1 MEEEE
6 KKVVKSNEET
16 NINKSSSSAL
26 KRPDAKG
33 YVDPSTKRKNDKFE
47 QDKLKNNKNKNRNRN
62 NFRSS
67 FGSNLVTTSE
77 SDEIEEDNDSVLV
90 TEMIQKKGDDSS
102 SSLEGNYTLF
112 TNSGGKVKLIGIG
125 AGVIFILLLILIAI
139 LSGKSPIS
147 GIAGS
152 EDGEENE
159 IIKELKTKISEVKS
173 SYSSKYGVSIDEK
186 LILATLIAYQDTEK
200 YTVEAQ
206 NESDNVTEEDED
218 NEGTTKGISDMTSKI
233 ELLAKYQIMT
243 TAKCN
248 YDSSTIR
255 KIASNDKEGL
265 FGKEEK
271 NYKCVSSGDDE
282 SYSLSI
288 ERGDIDDEN
297 SGGVYFWNLIDG
309 GFITDY
315 YSDYVDEDDS
325 SKEKVISS
333 IIEQIYDYYEQMPD
347 DEDDAAAYNELASSK
362 YWWPS
367 GSSSSET
374 ISGKLF
380 AKGDPVSTTIT
391 SYFGPRTIEGVSG
404 NHGAIDIGLGCGN
417 NVIAAQAGTVVSTND
432 GCPSFGFYQNPCG
445 NGYGNH
451 VILEHSDGNYT
462 LYGHM
467 SLNEVKVSVG
477 DKISQGQVLGLSGS
491 SGSSTGCHLH
501 FEVRSGSNTLFARVD
516 PLDYVDP
523 NDPRP
528 SGGELNHVKGNSVKQ
543 EICLSLKASGF
554 GNNGVA
560 AVLSNIIA
568 ESGFD
573 PNVIGDGGTSY
584 GLCQWHEGRWDNL
597 KSFTNEWRTPAGQ
610 LQFLIHELKTGYSG
624 LYSSLLAGSGSAYD
638 LANRYCTEF
647 EVPADTYSTC
657 AARASNYSS
666 QMSSYVNNNCK

>member
-47 QDKLKNNKNKNRNRN
+47 QDKLKNNKNRNRN

-90 TEMIQKKGDDSS
+90 TEMIQKKGVDSS

-125 AGVIFILLLILIAI
+125 AGVIFVLLLILIAI

-200 YTVEAQ
+200 YTVDAQ

-218 NEGTTKGISDMTSKI
+218 NEGTTKDISDMTSKI

-271 NYKCVSSGDDE
+271 NYKCDSTSDNE
-282 SYSLSI
+282 TYTISI
-288 ERGDIDDEN
+288 DRGDIEDDN
-297 SGGVYFWNLIDG
+297 SGGVYYWNLIDG
-309 GFITDY
+309 DFITDY
-315 YSDYVDEDDS
+315 YSDYIDKDNI
-325 SKEKVISS
+325 SKEKEFSS
-333 IIEQIYDYYEQMPD
+333 IVDQIYDYYEVMPD
-347 DEDDAAAYNELASSK
+347 EENDDTAYNELSSSK
-362 YWWPS
+362 YWWPV
-367 GSSSSET
+367 GSSATET

-380 AKGDPVSTTIT
+380 AKGDPISSIIT
-391 SYFGPRTIEGVSG
+391 STFGPRSAPVAGASS
-404 NHGAIDIGLGCGN
+404 NHGAIDIAFGCGN
-417 NVIAAQAGTVVSTND
+417 NVIVAQSGTVVNTND
-432 GCPSFGFYQNPCG
+432 GCSDSGGSCSSCG
-445 NGYGNH
+445 IGYGNQ
-451 VILEHSDGNYT
+451 VTIEHSDGNYT
-462 LYGHM
+462 HYAHLQEN
-467 SLNEVKVSVG
+467 SIKVSIG
-477 DKISQGQVLGLSGS
+477 DKVTQGQLIGLSGS
-491 SGSSTGCHLH
+491 TGCSTGCHLH
-501 FEVRSGSNTLFARVD
+501 FEVRSGSNTLDARVD

-528 SGGELNHVKGNSVKQ
+528 SGGELSHVKGNSVKQ

-624 LYSSLLAGSGSAYD
+624 LYSSLLAGFGSAYD